1 MRLIPLGVA
10 VVAAALYFAGLGE
23 PPFLDPPEGFHAEI
37 AREIAESG
45 NWLTP
50 RLNRVR
56 YFDKPPLEHWLMA
69 TSFTVGGV
77 GPFTA
82 RFWSALA
89 AVACAAVTA
98 QIGVLLGGPR
108 VGLLAGLMTAANLG
122 IFLYGRLV
130 KPDLLFV
137 FCLTLA
143 QAGFVL
149 AYLGLGGRRGLVLF
163 YVALGLAALA
173 KDLTAAVGVLATV
186 ALFLWM
192 TRERPLAPWWPWWGI
207 GLFALTALPWYL
219 TMEAGNRGFIWYT
232 LVDNHVLNFTR
243 QRNFP
248 DGDVP
253 LGSLEFL
260 AVTVAAFLPW
270 SLAAPWA
277 IIRSF
282 RRDWQAPV
290 DRLWLLFALWVVL
303 VIGFFTVS
311 PFKLPHYAL
320 PAYPAMALLVARL
333 WEDTMTA
340 APRAV
345 RPRALLLP
353 IAVAFAMAAGAA
365 AAIWEGRLGVSK
377 RVVAILDLTSRNMAA
392 LGVPVPELPLDAL
405 RSVLLLCAIV
415 FGLGALALVLAIYRR
430 SAELGVTVVLAAVL
444 AFLPAAGKGMTE
456 FARVRSAE
464 PIGLALA
471 RRVQPGD
478 LIVHEGALEHS
489 ASVLLKLRQ
498 PVYVV
503 NGRLSNLGFGA
514 TFPDAREVFWNEGR
528 VREVW
533 KGPGRRFLISTIAA
547 ERSVMGS
554 LPPDQVH
561 LIAEAGGRRLYSNL
575 SD

>member
-23 PPFLDPPEGFHAEI
+23 APFLDPPEGFHAEI
-37 AREIAESG
+37 AREMAENG
-45 NWLTP
+45 DWLTP
-50 RLNRVR
+50 RLDGVR
-56 YFDKPPLEHWLMA
+56 YFDKPPLEHWLMG
-69 TSFTVGGV
+69 TSFTLGGV
-77 GPFTA
+77 SPFTA
-82 RFWSALA
+82 RVWSALA

-122 IFLYGRLV
+122 IFLYGRMV

-149 AYLGLGGRRGLVLF
+149 AYLGRGGRRGLVLF
-163 YVALGLAALA
+163 YLALGLAALA

-186 ALFLWM
+186 ALFLWV

-219 TMEAGNRGFIWYT
+219 AMEASNRGFIWYT

-320 PAYPAMALLVARL
+320 PAFPGIALLVARL

-353 IAVAFAMAAGAA
+353 IAVAFAMAAAAA
-365 AAIWEGRLGVSK
+365 AAIWEGRLGVSR

-405 RSVLLLCAIV
+405 RSVLLLCVIV
-415 FGLGALALVLAIYRR
+415 FGLAALVLGVAIYRR
-430 SAELGVTVVLAAVL
+430 SAELGVTVVLAAML

-456 FARVRSAE
+456 FARARSAE
-464 PIGLALA
+464 PIALALA
-471 RRVQPGD
+471 RRAQPGD

-489 ASVLLKLRQ
+489 ASVLLKLR
-498 PVYVV
+498 
-503 NGRLSNLGFGA
+503 
-514 TFPDAREVFWNEGR
+514 
-528 VREVW
+528 
-533 KGPGRRFLISTIAA
+533 
-547 ERSVMGS
+547 
-554 LPPDQVH
+554 
-561 LIAEAGGRRLYSNL
+561 
-575 SD
+575 